1 MTLTKGSEMIQ
12 TDGKIYS
19 VLEWKNQYCQNENT
33 TQDNL
38 QMQCN
43 PYQITKDIYH
53 RTRTK
58 YFKICLET

>member
-58 YFKICLET
+58 YFKICLEM